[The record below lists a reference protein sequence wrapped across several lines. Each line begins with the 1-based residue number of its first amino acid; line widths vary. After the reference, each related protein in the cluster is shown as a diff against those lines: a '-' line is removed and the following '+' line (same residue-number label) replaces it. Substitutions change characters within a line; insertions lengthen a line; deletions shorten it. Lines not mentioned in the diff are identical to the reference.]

1 MNGNDIAFIT
11 NKVKGIQTSQKRIKL
26 FEYLKSCV
34 TSNGFVFLHE
44 THSSIS
50 DEKKWEGE
58 FSGKFFFSHE
68 KTHSCEVLVGYYGTK
83 KIEVTNIKNVAT
95 GRILLL
101 EINIDD
107 SLFVLI
113 NIYNTNN
120 EPDQLKT
127 LAD

>member
-1 MNGNDIAFIT
+1 MNLAA
-11 NKVKGIQTSQKRIKL
+11 
-26 FEYLKSCV
+26 
-34 TSNGFVFLHE
+34 
-44 THSSIS
+44 SS
-50 DEKKWEGE
+50 
-58 FSGKFFFSHE
+58 FFSHE
-68 KTHSCEVLVGYYGTK
+68 KTHSCVVLIGYYGTK
-83 KIEVTNIKNVAT
+83 KIEVINKKYNNS

-113 NIYNTNN
+113 NICNTNN